1 MIDITLSVGWKTQV
15 ISTHAT
21 QKTIQCRYANCF
33 PMFSNVF
40 NTKLGHRLCPNVFKT
55 NNLYFPPQL
64 LLQAEKLVND
74 NTSYLKYF
82 WWCNVSINFHIF
94 CNWGFFCDTNNTKS
108 EYTSF
113 WRSYGPNC
121 SLIYIFWLT
130 VSLYP
135 VNFFLT
141 SETRKKVSRTP
152 LIMSH
157 CNGNSDGFNTCPT
170 VK

>member
-1 MIDITLSVGWKTQV
+1 MLDERHRLFQHMQPKRQYNVGTQTV
-15 ISTHAT
+15 F
-21 QKTIQCRYANCF
+21 QCF

-55 NNLYFPPQL
+55 NNLYFLPQL
-64 LLQAEKLVND
+64 MLQAEKLVNE

-113 WRSYGPNC
+113 WRSYGSNF

-130 VSLYP
+130 ISLYS

-141 SETRKKVSRTP
+141 SETRNK
-152 LIMSH
+152 
-157 CNGNSDGFNTCPT
+157 GYG
-170 VK
+170 